1 MKFFNFF
8 FLLSVFLDMSQIQLL
23 FPILGALQTQKIVIG
38 LAMFG
43 IISQPALIDNIRNAM
58 NTPTIGVLIFL
69 VAWILLSV
77 PFGVYPGQSLVF
89 ITQSYWKVLITFLLV
104 IAYVSTM
111 DDVGNLV
118 WVYISSVGMLAII
131 TILSAGFGRMEINA
145 DVYDANDTALQFLLA
160 LPFAVWKFKSLT
172 GYKRLIALLI
182 ALILLIGIVKTDSR
196 GGFLGLVAV
205 VLVIMLQLK
214 TLEKR
219 SLFGIF
225 FMLAMVG
232 CGFLYLADAA
242 YIERISTMLTPSQDY
257 NTASSTGRLQIWDRG
272 IQMMF
277 MNPILGV
284 GVYNFMS
291 AEGMIFAEI
300 GARYQAAHN
309 SFVQVGAELGIPGL
323 VAFCLLIWRTLK
335 NIRSLSAAEIISNKK
350 ITESKNLV
358 ATYSITGAIT
368 AFVVSGFFLSAAY
381 ITSLYFL
388 LAMAVAIFSANHI
401 HAKVIKQE
409 KMFTEY

>member
-1 MKFFNFF
+1 
-8 FLLSVFLDMSQIQLL
+8 MSQIQLL
-23 FPILGALQTQKIVIG
+23 FPILGAMQTQKIVIG

-43 IISQPALIDNIRNAM
+43 VISQPMLMDNIRNAM
-58 NTPTIGVLIFL
+58 NTPTIGILIFMIT
-69 VAWILLSV
+69 WILLSV
-77 PFGVYPGQSLVF
+77 PFGVYPGQSLAF

-104 IAYVSTM
+104 IAYVSSM
-111 DDVGNLV
+111 DDVSNLV
-118 WVYISSVGMLAII
+118 WVYISAVGMLAVI
-131 TILSAGFGRMEINA
+131 TILSSGYGRMEISA

-160 LPFAVWKFKSLT
+160 LPFAVWKYKSLS
-172 GYKRLIALLI
+172 GYKRLFSFLI
-182 ALILLIGIVKTDSR
+182 VVILLIGIVKTDSR

-205 VLVIMLQLK
+205 VMVTMLQLK

-219 SLFGIF
+219 SMTGIF
-225 FMLAMVG
+225 FMLAVLAS
-232 CGFLYLADAA
+232 GFLYLADAA
-242 YIERISTMLTPSQDY
+242 YLERISTMLTPSQDY

-277 MNPILGV
+277 MNPVLGV

-309 SFVQVGAELGIPGL
+309 SFVQIGAELGIPGL
-323 VAFCLLIWRTLK
+323 VAFTLLIWRTVK
-335 NIRSLSAAEIISNKK
+335 HIRSLSTAAIKANHKIS
-350 ITESKNLV
+350 ESKNLV
-358 ATYSITGAIT
+358 ASYSITGAIT

-388 LAMAVAIFSANHI
+388 LAMAVAVFSANHVV
-401 HAKVIKQE
+401 AKVDKSE
-409 KMFTEY
+409 KAFTDYK